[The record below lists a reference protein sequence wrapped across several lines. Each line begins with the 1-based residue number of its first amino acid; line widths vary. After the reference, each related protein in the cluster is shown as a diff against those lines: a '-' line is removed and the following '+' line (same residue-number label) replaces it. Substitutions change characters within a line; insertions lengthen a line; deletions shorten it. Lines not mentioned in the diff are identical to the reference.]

1 MEYKVKDIDTTD
13 NVDLDLFAPP
23 RKGKTFEIDYMQLM
37 YGDKVELELYE
48 QKEGLASDFYK
59 N

>member
-1 MEYKVKDIDTTD
+1 MDYTVKDICDKDTESLK
-13 NVDLDLFAPP
+13 LDLFAPP

-37 YGDKVELELYE
+37 YGDKVEVEQYE
-48 QKEGLASDFYK
+48 QKEE